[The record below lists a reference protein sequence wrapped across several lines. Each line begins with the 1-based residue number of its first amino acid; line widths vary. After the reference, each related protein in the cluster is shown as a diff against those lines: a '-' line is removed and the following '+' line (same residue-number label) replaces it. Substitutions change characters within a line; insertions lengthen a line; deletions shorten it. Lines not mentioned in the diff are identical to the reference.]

1 MRILI
6 LGRGKTGRVVAEV
19 ARERRHS
26 VQVLDAHENQ
36 DAGSLTPPSLASFEV
51 ILDFTTPEAVVP
63 NLRAC
68 LATGAKVVVGTTGWY
83 SHLEDMRALAT
94 RKNAALLYSANFSFG
109 IQLLYQLARMLGQ
122 QAKGYEFKIE
132 EIHHTEKLDSPSG
145 TALMLKKILSATP
158 HGASVIVEAH
168 REKDAI
174 GTHSLEVVSPEERI
188 LIQHEALSRRSFAY
202 GAVRSA
208 EWLASRTGCFDF
220 QDVFSE
226 ILQAHSG

>member
-6 LGRGKTGRVVAEV
+6 LGRGKTGRVVADI
-19 ARERRHS
+19 ARERGHS
-26 VQVLDAHENQ
+26 VQVLDQKENQ

-51 ILDFTTPEAVVP
+51 VIDFTTPEAVVP

-94 RKNAALLYSANFSFG
+94 RKNAALLYAANFSFG
-109 IQLLYQLARMLGQ
+109 VQLLYQMAKLLGD
-122 QAKGYEFKIE
+122 QAAGYRFKIDE
-132 EIHHTEKLDSPSG
+132 THHTDKLDSPSG
-145 TALMLKKILSATP
+145 TALALQKILTSTAHGVSA
-158 HGASVIVEAH
+158 GIEAH

-174 GTHSLEVVSPEERI
+174 GTHRLEVSTDDERI
-188 LIQHEALSRRSFAY
+188 IVEHQSLSRRSFAY

-208 EWLASRTGCFDF
+208 EWLATHTGCYDF
-220 QDVFSE
+220 QDIFPQ
-226 ILQAHSG
+226 ILA